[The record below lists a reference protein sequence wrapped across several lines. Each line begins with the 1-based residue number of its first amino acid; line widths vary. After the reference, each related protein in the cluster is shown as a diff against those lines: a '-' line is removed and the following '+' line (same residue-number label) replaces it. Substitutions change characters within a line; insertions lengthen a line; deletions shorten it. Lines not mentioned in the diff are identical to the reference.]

1 MSIGAGK
8 NMIRIIGLIL
18 FACSLTVSAAAPR
31 ITLDP
36 PTVVVGEPAQL
47 KLESDGGFYPRIV
60 SKPSI
65 QGLDWGDSPS
75 RSSSYQSING
85 KVSQKYTSIYIFQVS
100 SAGEYTIP
108 AMKVVSGGTSYT
120 TKPISF
126 KAIGSGNQ
134 QVSVNNQKAEL
145 KDLLYGKAEYTND
158 SKTAYVGEEI
168 PLQLRLYVY
177 RGMDIELSWPQM
189 QINNALFSDFSAKN
203 KQNRNFDQP
212 SRPKLEEV
220 NGKIYDV
227 YIFNTAFR
235 MLTPGNVKGNAD
247 ITVRIKVHQRKTRR
261 SSWDDDFFGGMS
273 FAPRYRVMNKKVQI
287 KLPSMTVKEL
297 PEAPKGAEFLG
308 LVGIWDVQYSLSTD
322 KLKVGE
328 PVTFKIKIKGQG
340 GLESLEAPKI
350 DLPGFRVYPPEIKQS
365 TSPSGNQEATISYM
379 LFPRKPG
386 EEKLTM
392 NVSTFSS
399 VREKYLTH
407 KFERELAVAPG
418 EEQVAGK
425 TVYSQNNGNKSQSN
439 GKAVEEP
446 SIASKKPVGILH
458 LKKKT
463 SGPVEVP
470 LYLNYLWWY
479 VLLLIGGPLIWLL
492 NELRI
497 MRQKTLDGDESMRRR
512 RSAQTNRSKVLKALH
527 KATDDQLDDTV
538 NSIVVP
544 HLNDLMGYPPGT
556 TATELA
562 DKVDD
567 GELAKCLKSSGNSS
581 YMPGAVSMDSKELR
595 KKLIKVV
602 KRLSIFLLLTFISFN
617 SIAADKVKKVEP
629 VNSNSEALTA
639 YEGGEFKRAAA
650 WYRNKIDQYAPDAA
664 LLYNLGNCYYQMNEM
679 PAALLCFERARLL
692 EPGDSD
698 IIENLNRT
706 REQLFQKPVGVI
718 KDPKDLMLR
727 VSDSLRPDQW
737 LLVAAIGW
745 FALCLAITFRRKY
758 NRNKLTI
765 MLIVTVLTIVLGLLA
780 SSQEFGSLYNDQNAI
795 ILEEGAKVYS
805 LPSLEN
811 GKVVERLR
819 GGDRVEMVEQRV
831 KWALIRKNGTEGWI
845 KADALAKI
853 APGGKLPPL

>member
-1 MSIGAGK
+1 
-8 NMIRIIGLIL
+8 MIRIIGLIL
-18 FACSLTVSAAAPR
+18 LTCGLTAIAGAPT

-47 KLESDGGFYPRIV
+47 KLESDDSFYPRIV
-60 SKPSI
+60 SPPVI
-65 QGLDWGDSPS
+65 QGIEWSDNVS

-85 KVSQKYTSIYIFQVS
+85 KASRKYSSIYVFQVS
-100 SAGEYTIP
+100 SAGKYTIP
-108 AMKVVSGGTSYT
+108 SMKVVVNGTPYD

-126 KAIGSGNQ
+126 TAIGSGNR
-134 QVSVNNQKAEL
+134 QVSVDNQNAEI
-145 KDLLYGKAEYTND
+145 KDLLYGKAEFTTD

-168 PLQLRLYVY
+168 PLELRLYVY

-189 QINNALFSDFSAKN
+189 KINNALFSDFSAKN
-203 KQNRNFDQP
+203 KQNRNFELP
-212 SRPKLEEV
+212 TRPKIEEID
-220 NGKIYDV
+220 GKIFDV
-227 YIFNTAFR
+227 YTFKTAFR
-235 MLTPGNVKGNAD
+235 MLSAGNVKGSAD
-247 ITVRIKVHQRKTRR
+247 IPVRIKIHQRKARR
-261 SSWDDDFFGGMS
+261 SSWDDDFFGMS
-273 FAPRYRVMNKKVQI
+273 LAPRYRVIDQKVQI
-287 KLPSMTVKEL
+287 KMPDMVVKDL
-297 PEAPKGAEFLG
+297 PEAPQGVEFLG
-308 LVGIWDVQYSLSTD
+308 LVGIWDVQYSLSAD

-328 PVTFKIKIKGQG
+328 PVTFKVSIRGQG
-340 GLESLEAPKI
+340 GLESLEAPKLN
-350 DLPGFRVYPPEIKQS
+350 LPGFRVYPPEIKQS

-379 LFPRKPG
+379 LFPRTPG
-386 EEKLTM
+386 SEKLAM
-392 NVSTFSS
+392 NLSTFSS
-399 VREKYLTH
+399 VRGKYITH

-425 TVYSQNNGNKSQSN
+425 TVYSQESAGKKQSAI
-439 GKAVEEP
+439 KTPQEP
-446 SIASKKPVGILH
+446 SIAAKKPVGILH
-458 LKKKT
+458 LKKT
-463 SGPVEVP
+463 ASGPVEVP

-479 VLLLIGGPLIWLL
+479 ILLLVGGPLIWLF

-497 MRQKTLDGDESMRRR
+497 MRQKNLDGDESMRRR
-512 RSAQTNRSKVLKALH
+512 RDAQANRNKVLKALH
-527 KATDDQLDDTV
+527 KASDEQLDDTV
-538 NSIVVP
+538 NSYVVP

-562 DKVDD
+562 NKVEDE
-567 GELAKCLKSSGNSS
+567 ELAKCLKSSGNSS

-595 KKLIKVV
+595 NKLIKAV
-602 KRLSIFLLLTFISFN
+602 KRLSIFLLLIFISFDTA
-617 SIAADKVKKVEP
+617 AADKVKKVEP

-650 WYRNKIDQYAPDAA
+650 WYRSRIDQYAPDAA

-679 PAALLCFERARLL
+679 PSALLCFERARLL

-727 VSDSLRPDQW
+727 ISDSLRPDQW

-765 MLIVTVLTIVLGLLA
+765 MLIVTILTIILGLLA

-795 ILEEGAKVYS
+795 ILEDGAKVYS

-811 GKVVERLR
+811 GKVVEHLR

-845 KADALAKI
+845 ESDALAKI